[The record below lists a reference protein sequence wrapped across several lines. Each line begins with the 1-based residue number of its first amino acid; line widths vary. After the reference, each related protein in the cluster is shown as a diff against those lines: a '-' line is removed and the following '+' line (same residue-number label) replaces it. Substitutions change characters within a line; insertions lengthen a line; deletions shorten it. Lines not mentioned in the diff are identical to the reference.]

1 MPPSFSLIRLSY
13 SCLTTGTVGTSWD
26 VKHTG
31 RSLFGQPSLVN
42 STAAPLI
49 GAAVRQTVRPAP
61 EMQIAAVHGTGGRAK
76 SHYAVAPLEGTDKA
90 GKAPDF
96 GALFINSY
104 RWYASSS
111 GLCPSPS
118 EVFVLELYEVEGPE
132 ERFVVGL
139 QLLDHLF
146 CRPPATVSVC
156 LFPAGGDVR
165 CLVSRRAPGQRS
177 LRRWPV
183 VERGEGVGGGGS
195 RFQVV
200 HSVPAP
206 GTRSRR

>member
-1 MPPSFSLIRLSY
+1 
-13 SCLTTGTVGTSWD
+13 
-26 VKHTG
+26 
-31 RSLFGQPSLVN
+31 
-42 STAAPLI
+42 
-49 GAAVRQTVRPAP
+49 
-61 EMQIAAVHGTGGRAK
+61 MQIAAVHGTGGRAK
-76 SHYAVAPLEGTDKA
+76 SHYAVAPLEGADKA

-146 CRPPATVSVC
+146 CRPPATVSV
-156 LFPAGGDVR
+156 
-165 CLVSRRAPGQRS
+165 SRGRRRS
-177 LRRWPV
+177 LS
-183 VERGEGVGGGGS
+183 GVPPS
-195 RFQVV
+195 ARPEI
-200 HSVPAP
+200 PAP
-206 GTRSRR
+206 LASR